1 MNITSNVAS
10 VFFQVFLCILVEKGS
25 SGVIECAVVPGGEIA
40 AGGFNYVTVDIDHH
54 GLANA
59 LVIEDFP
66 EGGAFAAAG
75 DEYTLG
81 ARVGDH
87 GRMDEHLVVY
97 ELVRLRGL
105 GLAVEDQDATK
116 SKGVDYLD
124 GLVLALALNRPHRKS
139 STRGTGARIPTP

>member
-1 MNITSNVAS
+1 MKSRADGVSLHGVGEIDEDNVERG
-10 VFFQVFLCILVEKGS
+10 VGVFQVFLCVLVEES
-25 SGVIECAVVPGGEIA
+25 SAGIIECAVVPSGEIA
-40 AGGFNYVTVDIDHH
+40 SGGFDYITVYIDHH
-54 GLANA
+54 GLLNT
-59 LVIEDFP
+59 LVIQDFP

-75 DEYTLG
+75 DEYTLRG
-81 ARVGDH
+81 RVGDH

-124 GLVLALALNRPHRKS
+124 GLVLALP
-139 STRGTGARIPTP
+139 